1 MVSDNSNKTRA
12 KSLAWPV
19 VLKAVIF
26 TDFIVD
32 ALQRQKTSI
41 KTILQWGFSLG
52 TALFGR
58 LYSFRGI
65 YVLYTCISR
74 FCFCFCF
81 CFLFFVLFLFLFL
94 TETFGLNPDQF
105 KKGSFRHI
113 FNTHANMEN
122 DYHSE
127 LLAMIYYLQEVMSK
141 EGNANQK
148 GKSVQFHL
156 GEEIAVEVNSPTH
169 SKIP

>member
-1 MVSDNSNKTRA
+1 MVSDNSNKTPS

-19 VLKAVIF
+19 VLKVVIF

-32 ALQRQKTSI
+32 ALQRQKTSRN
-41 KTILQWGFSLG
+41 TSLEWGFSFG
-52 TALFGR
+52 IALFGR
-58 LYSFRGI
+58 LYSFHGI

-74 FCFCFCF
+74 F
-81 CFLFFVLFLFLFL
+81 FFFFWFLFLFL

-105 KKGSFRHI
+105 KKGNFRHI

-127 LLAMIYYLQEVMSK
+127 LLAMIYYLQEMMSK